1 MNEEELEVYLRLQQ
15 EKFDSELATLQT
27 EMGFQL
33 SALDKA
39 YQGRDDLQEEHHR
52 LREELISTM
61 NAKEYT
67 MMDQQ
72 AREILSMA
80 TGLSGD
86 QLNVHNQFAKDYAII
101 QNKKLSDV
109 GYVATAEERII
120 EENYRA
126 REKDLQNNLVKI

>member
-1 MNEEELEVYLRLQQ
+1 
-15 EKFDSELATLQT
+15 
-27 EMGFQL
+27 
-33 SALDKA
+33 
-39 YQGRDDLQEEHHR
+39 
-52 LREELISTM
+52 M

-109 GYVATAEERII
+109 GYVATVEERII

-126 REKDLQNNLVKI
+126 REKDLQNTKSSMKDFNDNWLSQRTCQIQRCI